1 MDSEVS
7 NASTPDSDSNCAGYF
22 ARALFARLQ
31 MVTYHEGHGTCPR
44 MKESDHELSNI
55 HLSCPVS
62 LECPLL
68 ALFCSSWKAAHA
80 GPLFPAFLWEYHPV
94 HPAGASQSYCF
105 MNLQIMPWM
114 GGWRLEVPYLQNKK
128 CIICCE
134 CCDLWMRTPTKGIQE
149 PQRAFQQ
156 RPQQSRRRPILCCQE
171 ESGHLAL
178 SLVQVYSGKST
189 VSDCRCCMLSQMSS
203 RATLVRRI
211 KKHKKLCILQ
221 QLISCNYGIHP
232 RHLQHVLRNAP
243 FTGLSRGRQ
252 KQSLKCMHC
261 CHWMQIWD
269 PFIEDR
275 AYPDRWSMWYMG
287 GSFFWR
293 SWTGKSMF
301 PGYVSGVCFGVLN
314 YVLRLSPQ
322 VEIPDWG
329 ACFAGAFGVCFGL
342 CFDKVEL
349 PSLT

>member
-128 CIICCE
+128 CIYL
-134 CCDLWMRTPTKGIQE
+134 LWMLWPMDAYTDKRNTRTAESVSAKASTKPQKAHPLLPRGIWS
-149 PQRAFQQ
+149 PGFKSRAGLF
-156 RPQQSRRRPILCCQE
+156 
-171 ESGHLAL
+171 G
-178 SLVQVYSGKST
+178 QVYS
-189 VSDCRCCMLSQMSS
+189 
-203 RATLVRRI
+203 
-211 KKHKKLCILQ
+211 
-221 QLISCNYGIHP
+221 
-232 RHLQHVLRNAP
+232 
-243 FTGLSRGRQ
+243 
-252 KQSLKCMHC
+252 
-261 CHWMQIWD
+261 
-269 PFIEDR
+269 
-275 AYPDRWSMWYMG
+275 
-287 GSFFWR
+287 
-293 SWTGKSMF
+293 
-301 PGYVSGVCFGVLN
+301 
-314 YVLRLSPQ
+314 LRL
-322 VEIPDWG
+322 
-329 ACFAGAFGVCFGL
+329 
-342 CFDKVEL
+342 
-349 PSLT
+349 